1 MEIHAVNQEV
11 HRHTEEGTVITDRER
26 QIVFRNLTESEY
38 DKLTR
43 IGASILRNTGSFD
56 PQLGE
61 YINLDPF
68 LEERVKSTKLP
79 EHTFKIPEP
88 VPWTDEEEEFLKTLL
103 EAGSSFAVFEY
114 RREFPN
120 THRSD
125 ASIRR
130 KHSRMKKT
138 VKVEPE
144 HEKRQ
149 EPMNQN
155 DYQVSPK
162 IKVGNKVKII
172 DQEINRLFENLME
185 GIAHEE
191 THPMVLNTHNN
202 VAIIGYPND
211 AVRIQTSQDKIAPI
225 EG

>member
-11 HRHTEEGTVITDRER
+11 HRHTEEGTVIIDRER

-61 YINLDPF
+61 Y
-68 LEERVKSTKLP
+68 TKLP

-88 VPWTDEEEEFLKTLL
+88 VPWTGEEEEFLKTLL

-138 VKVEPE
+138 AKVEPE

-149 EPMNQN
+149 KPMNQN

-191 THPMVLNTHNN
+191 THPIVLNTHNN
-202 VAIIGYPND
+202 VAIIGHPD
-211 AVRIQTSQDKIAPI
+211 DTVRIQTSQDKIAPI